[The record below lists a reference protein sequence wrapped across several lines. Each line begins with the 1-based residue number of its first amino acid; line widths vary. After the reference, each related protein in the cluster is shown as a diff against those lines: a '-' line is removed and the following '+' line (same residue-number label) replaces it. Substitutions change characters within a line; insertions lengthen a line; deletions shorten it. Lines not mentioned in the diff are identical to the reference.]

1 MIIAPQQ
8 FQNSFYY
15 IAPGKD
21 FEPLL
26 RYSHQCK
33 NFFFANLAMEK
44 EVILDY
50 IDRYFRDNFFLQLL
64 EKEVYDGF
72 DETTYFE
79 LHPQYRHHLS
89 NVQFLGTDAYQ
100 EYLSAFSPELGK
112 KQWMIR
118 LKILR
123 KDLNR
128 ELQLF
133 YFTGEGLASYIALSH
148 NGRYQPKVICTI
160 ETKVLERNHKIM
172 INLFEQLGSAP
183 EQWIRGFEGEKD
195 VLGNGYY
202 FQYSDNNPAL
212 QRDNVYNRIGM
223 NFSFQWNVEGT
234 YGYTYEDLSRPTT
247 RFSKAFIRQE
257 TSWQIESRLF
267 RHFDNHRIM
276 YGDFYDIAASDTD
289 SVKWLIVTSNF
300 DRERLKKIPFAKV
313 ITWELALQPKGGPI
327 KKASLKQSLAKL
339 EKLLRNAGPESPTK
353 VFFVP
358 FGLEDEGE
366 ILASFFNSFNG
377 PQLNAVVNHPLDL
390 VDLREQ

>member
-1 MIIAPQQ
+1 MTIAPQQ

-44 EVILDY
+44 EEILDY
-50 IDRYFRDNFFLQLL
+50 IERYFRNNFCLQLL
-64 EKEVYDGF
+64 EKEVYDDF

-79 LHPQYRHHLS
+79 LHSQYRHHLS
-89 NVQFLGTDAYQ
+89 NIQFLGTVAYQ
-100 EYLSAFSPELGK
+100 EYMAAFSPELGK

-128 ELQLF
+128 EMQLF

-160 ETKVLERNHKIM
+160 ETKVLECNHRIM
-172 INLFEQLGSAP
+172 LNLFDQLGSAP
-183 EQWIRGFEGEKD
+183 EQWIRGFEGEMI
-195 VLGNGYY
+195 LGTSYPA
-202 FQYSDNNPAL
+202 QYSNPAL
-212 QRDNVYNRIGM
+212 QRDDVYNRIGM

-234 YGYTYEDLSRPTT
+234 YGNPYVDFSHPTI
-247 RFSKAFIRQE
+247 RFTKAFIRQE
-257 TSWQIESRLF
+257 TARQIESRSYRNF
-267 RHFDNHRIM
+267 GVHRVM
-276 YGDFYDIAASDTD
+276 YGDFYDIATHDTG
-289 SVKWLIVTSNF
+289 SVKWLIVTSHF
-300 DRERLKKIPFAKV
+300 DLEKLGKIPSAKV
-313 ITWELALQPKGGPI
+313 ITWEKVLQPKGGPV
-327 KKASLKQSLAKL
+327 KKPSMRQSLNKL
-339 EKLLRNAGPESPTK
+339 GNLLRNAGPEIPAK

-366 ILASFFNSFNG
+366 MLASFFNSFSG